1 MKDDKYT
8 ELKSREEMLREVYD
22 ELYKDF
28 LIEENDRIPG
38 ISHDGISMFS
48 DSKYSMLLFNIRNNI
63 DCIQKSFKNLDF
75 EELDLESELN
85 NVKEYHKTK

>member
-1 MKDDKYT
+1 MKDDKLISNE
-8 ELKSREEMLREVYD
+8 ELIQVFYD
-22 ELYKDF
+22 ELKKDYP
-28 LIEENDRIPG
+28 IYEEHREG

-63 DCIQKSFKNLDF
+63 DCIQKSFENLDF